1 MRSNWLNRDPLGDEA
16 VIYDA
21 NGNVTMYYDSS
32 FLNGYNFYY
41 DAENR
46 LTEADDVVGGQFE
59 GKVFCQYDGLGRLRV
74 RTTYDYFDGV
84 TNVVEYIYDGMRV
97 IQERDGNNVPQV
109 SYTRGSDL
117 SGTLDS
123 SSPSD
128 GYDATRGAGG
138 IGGLLARSAGY
149 SSGNWTSHAYYHA
162 DGNGN
167 IMYLETSSQGLGAS
181 YRYDPY
187 GNFLGS
193 TGSLAYAN
201 VYQFSSKEL
210 VPIDPTGTQPFE
222 TLYYYGYRFYAPNL
236 QRWLNR
242 DPLGELGFETL
253 HLADQPLSIRK
264 LLLGI
269 YDPQM
274 SFRGSLNSEGIGG
287 PNLYEMT
294 GNDGVNYVDP
304 DGRGVWGGFKN
315 GVLSPIGHFLGNNW
329 GKLSAA
335 VSTVCLVGP
344 AYNCAQLW
352 KAAANAADAYRNEV
366 NQLNAK
372 YGDPGDWPPDI
383 QQLMSQWQ
391 SSIIQEA
398 GQAAAACGG
407 VGGTSITGG
416 PIGGPEHPF

>member
-1 MRSNWLNRDPLGDEA
+1 VAQRRWDTNTVTAYLPASASYTYDLNGNLLSDGRRNFAYDDENQLIS
-16 VIYDA
+16 VWVA
-21 NGNVTMYYDSS
+21 NGWSNS
-32 FLNGYNFYY
+32 F
-41 DAENR
+41 A
-46 LTEADDVVGGQFE
+46 
-59 GKVFCQYDGLGRLRV
+59 YDGLLRK
-74 RTTYDYFDGV
+74 RIEKDYTWNGSGWQL
-84 TNVVEYIYDGMRV
+84 TNEVHYVYDGNVV
-97 IQERDGNNVPQV
+97 IQERDQNNLPVV
-109 SYTRGSDL
+109 TYTRGVDL
-117 SGTLDS
+117 SGSLQ
-123 SSPSD
+123 
-128 GYDATRGAGG
+128 GAGG
-138 IGGLLARSAGY
+138 IGGLLARTDMDRLTVNDPLAS
-149 SSGNWTSHAYYHA
+149 AYYHA

-167 IMYLETSSQGLGAS
+167 ITALVTDLMDTNQVLVAKYLYDS
-181 YRYDPY
+181 YWNLLAESGPLAG
-187 GNFLGS
+187 GNK
-193 TGSLAYAN
+193 YR
-201 VYQFSSKEL
+201 FSSKEW
-210 VPIDPTGTQPFE
+210 DSRAG
-222 TLYYYGYRFYAPNL
+222 LYYYLYRFYDPNL

-274 SFRGSLNSEGIGG
+274 SKMSSRGSLNSEGIAG

-294 GNDGVNYVDP
+294 GNDRVNYMDP